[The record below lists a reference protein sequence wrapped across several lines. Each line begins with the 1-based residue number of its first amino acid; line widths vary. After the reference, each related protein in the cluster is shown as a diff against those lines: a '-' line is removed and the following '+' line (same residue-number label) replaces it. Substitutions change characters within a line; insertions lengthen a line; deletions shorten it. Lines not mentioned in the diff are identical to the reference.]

1 MTSAQCL
8 AFKPSAAWSL
18 WPRKESD
25 SRPRFNT
32 PCNSGPHTH
41 RTRLRKN
48 VRFITPCKNFLS
60 LCRSFTAAVSC
71 VPALRVPFLHSVTNH
86 FRQNFASAA
95 RSRRRR
101 SWMIEPPSQAA
112 SCSPGALR
120 VATGAALFAITNA
133 VATALYRRG
142 GASVVS
148 LYVIRSPIVYVAN
161 VAIVAL
167 QEGTPAA
174 SNVLLLRT
182 GSATATRLALTRS
195 LLNSLKQILLSV
207 AFVYLTCAQAG

>member
-1 MTSAQCL
+1 
-8 AFKPSAAWSL
+8 
-18 WPRKESD
+18 
-25 SRPRFNT
+25 
-32 PCNSGPHTH
+32 
-41 RTRLRKN
+41 
-48 VRFITPCKNFLS
+48 
-60 LCRSFTAAVSC
+60 
-71 VPALRVPFLHSVTNH
+71 
-86 FRQNFASAA
+86 
-95 RSRRRR
+95 
-101 SWMIEPPSQAA
+101 MIEPPTQAA

-167 QEGTPAA
+167 QEGTLAA

-207 AFVYLTCAQAG
+207 AFVYLTYADAFTVFKGVGVLSTVLVARGLLGSGEALSARELACGALVLLGITMTAQLTLALALARTRTLTLTLTP

>member
-1 MTSAQCL
+1 
-8 AFKPSAAWSL
+8 
-18 WPRKESD
+18 
-25 SRPRFNT
+25 
-32 PCNSGPHTH
+32 
-41 RTRLRKN
+41 
-48 VRFITPCKNFLS
+48 
-60 LCRSFTAAVSC
+60 
-71 VPALRVPFLHSVTNH
+71 
-86 FRQNFASAA
+86 
-95 RSRRRR
+95 
-101 SWMIEPPSQAA
+101 MIEPPSQAA

-167 QEGTPAA
+167 QEGTLAA

-207 AFVYLTCAQAG
+207 AFVYLTYADAFTVFKGVGVLSTQARRHRVDSVTSVFQLSRALYVSLYNYSLTIVEGCIN